1 MKKIIFSKG
10 SILLLTFLF
19 TTSSYASYYGRFISG
34 GFFSKE
40 VFRSS
45 QLDRYNDVAIL
56 SERLFVNFDKILD
69 SNTEFTLDLRDKDN
83 FFDKL
88 NNERL
93 KLTAK
98 NKLQLY
104 QFNLRNSGLN
114 EGVAY
119 SLGRFP
125 LSEAGA
131 IFVDGLDLGI
141 RKNLYGL
148 STKFSLFYGLNP
160 QLIDESEIKFNKD
173 SKVYGGYVVLENKGK
188 EWDRYLYS
196 TTSLVRQEFKSEVDR
211 FYFFNNTNFQTSKG
225 ENFSSILYLDLAP
238 KVYIQNLW
246 TTYVFDLQN
255 KFKLRTSLSTI
266 DTLHYV
272 RIQDVRET
280 LPSSRYHQ
288 TSFSL
293 RSPSVYNTT
302 SYETKL
308 TLGLR
313 EVDKK
318 SLAELKFGTYFPRI
332 IKDEISGTLNAGV
345 KKSFTAND
353 LLFGGSLL
361 HSNKFREISLNQ
373 DFQLE
378 KREAQPLNL
387 VFITEG
393 SYTKFFD
400 RSLFG
405 VISVQNIW
413 DRNVSIFSV
422 LFKVS
427 YRFGEGGQ
435 APIRDGSP
443 PMGQL

>member
-1 MKKIIFSKG
+1 MKKLNFKNG
-10 SILLLTFLF
+10 LILLVVVLF
-19 TTSSYASYYGRFISG
+19 TTRSHASYYGRLISG

-56 SERLFVNFDKILD
+56 SERLYVNFDKILD
-69 SNTEFTLDLRDKDN
+69 TSHEFTVDLRDKNN

-88 NNERL
+88 SNERRQL
-93 KLTAK
+93 VAK

-104 QFNLRNSGLN
+104 QFNLHKSGLN
-114 EGVAY
+114 EGVDY
-119 SLGRFP
+119 SLGRFS
-125 LSEAGA
+125 LSEAGSV
-131 IFVDGLDLGI
+131 FVDGLDMGF
-141 RKNLYGL
+141 RKSLFGL

-160 QLIDESEIKFNKD
+160 QLIDETEIKFKTD
-173 SKVYGGYVVLENKGK
+173 SKVYGGYFILEDKGK
-188 EWDRYLYS
+188 DWDSYLYS
-196 TTSLVRQEFKSEVDR
+196 TTSLVRQQFKSEVDR
-211 FYFFNNTNFQTSKG
+211 FYFFNNTNFQNAKG
-225 ENFSSILYLDLAP
+225 ENFSSILYLDLEP
-238 KVYIQNLW
+238 KIYIQNLW
-246 TTYVFDLQN
+246 TTYVFDLKN

-293 RSPSVYNTT
+293 RSPSAYNQM

-318 SLAELKFGTYFPRI
+318 NLAELKFGTYFPRI
-332 IKDEISGTLNAGV
+332 IKDEISGTLNVGA
-345 KKSFTAND
+345 KKNFTSND
-353 LLFGGSLL
+353 LILGGGFL
-361 HSNKFREISLNQ
+361 HSNKFREISINQ

-378 KREAQPLNL
+378 KRRSEKLNL
-387 VFITEG
+387 AFITEG
-393 SYTKFFD
+393 SYTRFFD

-405 VISVQNIW
+405 LVSVQNTW
-413 DRNVSIFSV
+413 DRNVSIFSI